1 MPFVEK
7 QICNFQR
14 EILRNNIRAIAKN
27 DDGQIVIW
35 ETLDRSAKPD
45 CLAIVP
51 HAAVAFIRI

>member
-14 EILRNNIRAIAKN
+14 EILRNNLSAITKN
-27 DDGQIVIW
+27 NDGQIVIGKA
-35 ETLDRSAKPD
+35 LNCGAKSD
-45 CLAIVP
+45 CFAIVP